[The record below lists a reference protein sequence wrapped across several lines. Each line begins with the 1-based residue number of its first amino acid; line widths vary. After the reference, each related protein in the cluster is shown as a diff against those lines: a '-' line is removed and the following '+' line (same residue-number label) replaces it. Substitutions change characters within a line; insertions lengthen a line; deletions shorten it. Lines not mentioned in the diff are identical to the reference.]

1 MKNAKTLKTVI
12 RQNEEP
18 NVKSEE
24 PESTLDS
31 SQKEPTTE
39 IEIEPKIMNS
49 SNSMTSSQSSV
60 TIPYVPD
67 NADEIAQKYA
77 QSSSDDV
84 ESDTQVFDLSSLTFL
99 NQR

>member
-1 MKNAKTLKTVI
+1 
-12 RQNEEP
+12 
-18 NVKSEE
+18 
-24 PESTLDS
+24 
-31 SQKEPTTE
+31 
-39 IEIEPKIMNS
+39 MNS